1 MDKHVLHFPA
11 PALPAAART
20 RGLAAGYGLLVLVVA
35 SIFSALDRQ
44 ILVLLAEPM
53 RRGLGLSDTKL
64 GLIEG
69 VGITL
74 LAGALAVPFGWLA
87 DRYGR
92 RTLLGI
98 CLLLWGA
105 GTAAC
110 GLAQDFST
118 LFVGAIGVGIGE
130 SGVTPIVYGLIPE
143 IVPERRRGLANGIYT
158 LAAILG
164 AGLGMTLSGAL
175 VQALEDARPLLPAG
189 LRAFEVWRLAFLATA
204 LAGPV
209 LALAVWL
216 IRLHPERRGGDAP
229 QAAASPALQAYARA
243 HRRTMV
249 SVFAGSGLLTMG
261 IAAGAN
267 WAPIV
272 AAREFGANPAEVGQG
287 IGAAYL
293 LGTVAGALL
302 GVVGVRLLRRRAGLA
317 TPVRVITVG
326 AAVAGL
332 ASVLMLVVTGV
343 AGLYLLFGLQIA
355 ALIAGSV
362 LVPTLL
368 QDMTPAALRSRL
380 IAVGT
385 GVTLGLGA
393 LSPVLVGALSDLLQ
407 ANPHS
412 LLLAMAGVGSAA
424 FAASAAIMRTAEKPF
439 VRTVNAIHPD
449 LAAPAA

>member
-1 MDKHVLHFPA
+1 MDKHVLHFPT
-11 PALPAAART
+11 PALPAASRT
-20 RGLAAGYGLLVLVVA
+20 HGLVAGYGLLVLVIA
-35 SIFSALDRQ
+35 SVFSALDRQ

-53 RRGLGLSDTKL
+53 RQALGLSDTRL
-64 GLIEG
+64 GLLQG

-110 GLAQDFST
+110 GLAEDFST
-118 LFVGAIGVGIGE
+118 LFVGAIGLGIGE

-175 VQALEDARPLLPAG
+175 VQALDDARPLLPAG
-189 LRAFEVWRLAFLATA
+189 LCTLELWRLAFLATA

-216 IRLHPERRGGDAP
+216 IRLQPGHRGDDAP
-229 QAAASPALQAYARA
+229 HDTARPALRAYVRA

-272 AAREFGANPAEVGQG
+272 ATREFGATPAEVGEG

-293 LGTVAGALL
+293 LGTLAGAML
-302 GVVGVRLLRRRAGLA
+302 GAAGVRLLRRRAGLA

-326 AAVAGL
+326 ATVAGL
-332 ASVLMLVVTGV
+332 ASLLMPAVPGV
-343 AGLYLLFGLQIA
+343 AGLYLLFGLQVA

-380 IAVGT
+380 IAIGT

-393 LSPVLVGALSDLLQ
+393 LSPVVVGALSDLMQ
-407 ANPHS
+407 ANPHG
-412 LLLAMAGVGSAA
+412 LLFAMAGVGATA

-439 VRTVNAIHPD
+439 LHTVNDIHPD
-449 LAAPAA
+449 LAAKTA